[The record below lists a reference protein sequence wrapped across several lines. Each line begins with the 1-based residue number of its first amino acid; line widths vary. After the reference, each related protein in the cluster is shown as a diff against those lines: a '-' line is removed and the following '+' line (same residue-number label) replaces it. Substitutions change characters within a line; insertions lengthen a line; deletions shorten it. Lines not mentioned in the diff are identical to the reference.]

1 MQEKPC
7 DSESPGNV
15 SHNWQLC
22 HMTHISDTETPQ
34 EWLHTE
40 MKEMICVPRQQGLTS
55 FSQTAQDGAVSPLD
69 TPVLV
74 LQ

>member
-1 MQEKPC
+1 MQENPC

-15 SHNWQLC
+15 SHSLQLC
-22 HMTHISDTETPQ
+22 HMIHTSATETPHA
-34 EWLHTE
+34 WLHTVT
-40 MKEMICVPRQQGLTS
+40 KEMIRVPRQQGLTS
-55 FSQTAQDGAVSPLD
+55 FSQTALDGAVSPLG